1 MAALPVSVA
10 GANLNATYG
19 AWFLAL
25 FFETLLYGVGMIQTW
40 LYFQWWDDEWDV
52 RCAVAVVFFLE
63 TVQLVFFCASSFNRF
78 VLRFGDLQ
86 ADLLWE
92 DSLQLLANVSK
103 SPLCRPRYS
112 IYALS
117 ICLRSPCSC
126 KSTHPFMH
134 MPWTLTGIR
143 AAPTRYFATRIRY
156 LTQSGPNGV
165 FSFRWGFYF
174 IIAMAFTQMGTRLS
188 TVNARRAYRP
198 AAAGTVQTG
207 WTYIVRNFA
216 DLEQTKAAT
225 TVQTAASLVCDI
237 SITTYLCLFL
247 KRHRNGM
254 PRTHRLLKAVMI
266 NAVNRGMLTSL
277 TSAGTMILF
286 LAFPDTFW
294 FFLTLAPNSKLY
306 MISMLSTLNMRGQL
320 TKLFFGRDGETQNLH
335 DVRMSPS
342 GRPVAISVSDVQF
355 VHPPP
360 GVADSTATDTTTS
373 TGKIEIASIAYP
385 SSDTLSYAAGRAV

>member
-1 MAALPVSVA
+1 MAALPVAVA

-63 TVQLVFFCASSFNRF
+63 TVQIVFFCASSFNRF

-92 DSLQLLANVSK
+92 DSLQLLAN
-103 SPLCRPRYS
+103 Y
-112 IYALS
+112 LS
-117 ICLRSPCSC
+117 AFTVQL
-126 KSTHPFMH
+126 
-134 MPWTLTGIR
+134 
-143 AAPTRYFATRIRY
+143 YFATRIRY
-156 LTQSGPNGV
+156 LTGSGPNGV

-174 IIAMAFTQMGTRLS
+174 IIAMAFTQM
-188 TVNARRAYRP
+188 
-198 AAAGTVQTG
+198 AAGTVQTG

-225 TVQTAASLVCDI
+225 TVQTAASLVCDV

-320 TKLFFGRDGETQNLH
+320 TKLFFGPDGVETRNLH

-342 GRPVAISVSDVQF
+342 GRPVALSVSDVQF

-360 GVADSTATDTTTS
+360 GVADSTATDTTKS
-373 TGKIEIASIAYP
+373 TGKVEIASIAYP
-385 SSDTLSYAAGRAV
+385 SSDTLSYAAARAV